1 MAQHLYPR
9 WINAFFADYTL
20 AQFTASRFEE
30 ILAQEDEAIW
40 VSQNAVGIDGFLRMS
55 SNSRAPVDI
64 VSDLEIVTLY
74 VQPRHHGRGIGR
86 KLLKTGLQYCSDIGR
101 ASTWLAVNAENEK
114 ATAFYIASGFE
125 KVGETHF
132 RIGDRAYPNNILH
145 FRLNRSVADNA

>member
-1 MAQHLYPR
+1 
-9 WINAFFADYTL
+9 
-20 AQFTASRFEE
+20 
-30 ILAQEDEAIW
+30 
-40 VSQNAVGIDGFLRMS
+40 MS

-64 VSDLEIVTLY
+64 VSDLEIATLY
-74 VQPRHHGRGIGR
+74 VQPRHHGSGIGR